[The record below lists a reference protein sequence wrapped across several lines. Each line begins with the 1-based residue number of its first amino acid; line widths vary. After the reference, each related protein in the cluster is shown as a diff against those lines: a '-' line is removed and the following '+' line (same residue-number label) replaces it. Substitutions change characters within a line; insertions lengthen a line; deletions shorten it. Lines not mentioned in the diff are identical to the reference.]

1 MNQLRFNDNRGEVS
15 FFGQKMIILR
25 RDVIRVMREALERM
39 VGDQAAPFLSF
50 LASGIGVHEGSIFRD
65 SVTTTGNEARASLDN
80 LVHSAFEDTNLGLG
94 KIQIRKVDFDRSHAN
109 IVISNCFEAIENGQS
124 EEPNCMFTSGFLAG
138 LFAEV
143 FDTTL
148 QAKETRCISQG
159 STECEFSLFPVDPV
173 SGEPIEQPE
182 ARVETPATKSEPAQP
197 KEPPAS
203 PKQIVEALG
212 TTKGPPEIAKPS
224 SKIEIVQETKP
235 SDKPAAPIAVDPT
248 KKEPEKQASETK
260 RSEVDAGVERASRI
274 AKRKQGF
281 WERHFKKN

>member
-1 MNQLRFNDNRGEVS
+1 
-15 FFGQKMIILR
+15 MIILR

-65 SVTTTGNEARASLDN
+65 SVTSTGNDARASLDN

-94 KIQIRKVDFDRSHAN
+94 KIQIRKVDFDHSSAN
-109 IVISNCFEAIENGQS
+109 VMISNCFEAIENGQS

-159 STECEFSLFPVDPV
+159 SAECEFSLFPVDPV

-182 ARVETPATKSEPAQP
+182 AKVETPVTKPESSQQKDSQPTRLPAEVPGITKEPMEATK
-197 KEPPAS
+197 PP
-203 PKQIVEALG
+203 V
-212 TTKGPPEIAKPS
+212 
-224 SKIEIVQETKP
+224 KIEIAQESKP
-235 SDKPAAPIAVDPT
+235 SVTPAAPIAVDT
-248 KKEPEKQASETK
+248 AKKEPEKQASETK

>member
-1 MNQLRFNDNRGEVS
+1 
-15 FFGQKMIILR
+15 MIILR

-94 KIQIRKVDFDRSHAN
+94 KIQIRKVDFDRSNAN

-148 QAKETRCISQG
+148 QAKETL
-159 STECEFSLFPVDPV
+159 SL
-173 SGEPIEQPE
+173 IH
-182 ARVETPATKSEPAQP
+182 
-197 KEPPAS
+197 
-203 PKQIVEALG
+203 I
-212 TTKGPPEIAKPS
+212 
-224 SKIEIVQETKP
+224 
-235 SDKPAAPIAVDPT
+235 
-248 KKEPEKQASETK
+248 
-260 RSEVDAGVERASRI
+260 
-274 AKRKQGF
+274 
-281 WERHFKKN
+281 